1 MNFLRNQPEV
11 GQYVVTSVF
20 VCLFVCLFV
29 FVFVFFLHVD
39 LLHGLAGR

>member
-20 VCLFVCLFV
+20 VCLFVFLF
-29 FVFVFFLHVD
+29 FFLHVD

>member
-20 VCLFVCLFV
+20 VCLFV

>member
-20 VCLFVCLFV
+20 VVVVV
-29 FVFVFFLHVD
+29 FFVFFLHVD

>member
-20 VCLFVCLFV
+20 VCLFV
-29 FVFVFFLHVD
+29 FFLHVD

>member
-11 GQYVVTSVF
+11 GQYAVTSVF
-20 VCLFVCLFV
+20 FCLFVCLF
-29 FVFVFFLHVD
+29 FVFFLHVY

>member
-11 GQYVVTSVF
+11 GQYAVTSVF
-20 VCLFVCLFV
+20 VCLFVF
-29 FVFVFFLHVD
+29 FFFLHVD

>member
-20 VCLFVCLFV
+20 FCLFV
-29 FVFVFFLHVD
+29 FLFVFLFFFLHVE